1 MNRDIKSVLR
11 ASSITAI
18 AILTTL
24 SVIAG
29 VRLPHDFRSEQILL
43 CPDNH
48 YYHAGDTIWLQG
60 VVTCNSTPAL
70 LPYSRYVTVE
80 LINPSKVLARIE
92 AELDS
97 MGRFSTLLPTDI
109 LLPEGNY
116 ALRAY
121 TELMRNFSPK
131 NFAFQPI
138 TIAENYIEKVRDID
152 DTIICRAFPWGGSL
166 ASGMVQH
173 ITVWLCDKSGIS
185 LPGKELALKGS
196 DGSTIDLRTTSA
208 NGLAIFSFVPEKGSE
223 YSLYSTSS
231 YSAEPLAEF
240 KTDDSKP
247 KIQCFIRE
255 RKVSFSTSNTHA
267 LPEGYRMYGYDCK
280 NGLTKIDAKA
290 SHGTFVLGSKPNLFT
305 IFLTDS
311 LNRVLSE
318 SSAIGIPELQYSVK
332 APHTVAVGDSIV
344 PVIEGLSDGA
354 IVVTR
359 LMSGSISTVEDAAS
373 AINISSQLSSS
384 IPMPSAYV
392 SYLNGEKFYNDIT
405 AWLAT
410 ANFSRFS
417 LPDAIERDSLI
428 YTHLPKLQMSIS
440 GNAYLKSGYS
450 LADGSLV
457 VYNTETNDV
466 ADATFNKMGDF
477 DIALNNFYGNTRF
490 YFQATDRKELAVKAV
505 FQFPDQTY
513 PAITLPK
520 QLQFAV
526 SDSMLHLEHN
536 ALELPELTVKAYTK
550 KETNI
555 PTNKFYSVRYKDR
568 EEIERRRYV
577 TLRDILRNLVGVR
590 LVNDELVSTR
600 GVATLSGSA
609 HVSLMVDNDLF
620 KNGVNDFKM
629 MLDMSANNI
638 ESVEYM
644 PPWKALAYASDA
656 FNGVVHIRTR
666 DSHIQPPETRGSYF
680 TFTGLAPSLPISAPI
695 ATKAGNFT
703 LVIDV
708 ISPQGIGTFYQD
720 IVVSDR

>member
-1 MNRDIKSVLR
+1 MTKKFAFRRNIAAAIV
-11 ASSITAI
+11 TVMAI
-18 AILTTL
+18 AA
-24 SVIAG
+24 IAG
-29 VRLPHDFRSEQILL
+29 VRLPHDYRSEQIFL
-43 CPDNH
+43 CPNNH

-60 VVTCNSTPAL
+60 VVTCNSTPTL
-70 LPYSRYVTVE
+70 LPYSRYVIIE
-80 LINPSKVLARIE
+80 LITPDTIISRIE
-92 AELDS
+92 TELDS
-97 MGRFSTLLPTDI
+97 LGRFCTVMPTDI
-109 LLPEGNY
+109 RLPNGTY
-116 ALRAY
+116 LLRAY
-121 TELMRNFSPK
+121 TQLMRSFSPK

-138 TIAENYIEKVRDID
+138 TIAENYIEKVRDTD

-173 ITVWLCDKSGIS
+173 ITVWLCDKSGIA

-208 NGLAIFSFVPEKGSE
+208 NGLAVFSFVPEKGSE

-318 SSAIGIPELQYSVK
+318 SSAIGIPELQYSVN

-373 AINISSQLSSS
+373 AINISSQLSSP

-392 SYLNGEKFYNDIT
+392 SYLNGEKFYNDVT

-466 ADATFNKMGDF
+466 ADATFNKKGDF

-629 MLDMSANNI
+629 MLDMSADDI

-644 PPWKALAYASDA
+644 SPWKALAYTSDA
-656 FNGVVHIRTR
+656 FNGLLHVRTR
-666 DSHIQPPETRGSYF
+666 NTHIQSPETRGSYF

>member
-1 MNRDIKSVLR
+1 MVSNKPRKSRIIAATMV
-11 ASSITAI
+11 AVMAI
-18 AILTTL
+18 AA
-24 SVIAG
+24 IAG
-29 VRLPHDFRSEQILL
+29 VRLPHDYRSEQIFL
-43 CPDNH
+43 CPNNH

-60 VVTCNSTPAL
+60 VVTCNSTPTL
-70 LPYSRYVTVE
+70 LPYSRYVIIE
-80 LINPSKVLARIE
+80 LITPDTIISRIE
-92 AELDS
+92 TELDS
-97 MGRFSTLLPTDI
+97 LGRFCTVMPTDI
-109 LLPEGNY
+109 RLPNGTY
-116 ALRAY
+116 LLRAY
-121 TELMRNFSPK
+121 TQLMRSFSPK

-173 ITVWLCDKSGIS
+173 ITVWLCDKSGIA

-208 NGLAIFSFVPEKGSE
+208 NGIAVFSFVPEKGSE

-318 SSAIGIPELQYSVK
+318 SSAIGIPELQYSVN

-466 ADATFNKMGDF
+466 ADATFNKKGDF

-600 GVATLSGSA
+600 GAATLSGSA

>member
-1 MNRDIKSVLR
+1 MTKKFAFLR
-11 ASSITAI
+11 NIAAAIVTVMAI
-18 AILTTL
+18 AA
-24 SVIAG
+24 IAG
-29 VRLPHDFRSEQILL
+29 VRLPHDYRSEQIFL
-43 CPDNH
+43 CPNNH

-60 VVTCNSTPAL
+60 VVTCNSTPTL
-70 LPYSRYVTVE
+70 LPYSRYVIIE
-80 LINPSKVLARIE
+80 LITPDTIISRIE
-92 AELDS
+92 TELDS
-97 MGRFSTLLPTDI
+97 LGRFCTVMPTDI
-109 LLPEGNY
+109 RLPNGTFL
-116 ALRAY
+116 LRAY
-121 TELMRNFSPK
+121 TQLMRSFSPK

-138 TIAENYIEKVRDID
+138 TIAENYIEKVRDTD

-173 ITVWLCDKSGIS
+173 ITVWLCDKSGIP

-208 NGLAIFSFVPEKGSE
+208 NGLAVFSFVPEKGSE

-318 SSAIGIPELQYSVK
+318 SSAIGIPELQYSVN
-332 APHTVAVGDSIV
+332 APLTVAVGDSIV

-373 AINISSQLSSS
+373 AINISSQLSSP

-392 SYLNGEKFYNDIT
+392 SYLNGEKFYNDVT

-417 LPDAIERDSLI
+417 LPEAIERDSLI

-466 ADATFNKMGDF
+466 ADATFNKKGDF

>member
-1 MNRDIKSVLR
+1 MTKKFAFLR
-11 ASSITAI
+11 NIVATIVTVMAI
-18 AILTTL
+18 AA
-24 SVIAG
+24 IAG
-29 VRLPHDFRSEQILL
+29 VRLPHDYRSEQIFL
-43 CPDNH
+43 CPNNH

-60 VVTCNSTPAL
+60 VVTCNSTPTL
-70 LPYSRYVTVE
+70 LPYSRYVIIE
-80 LINPSKVLARIE
+80 LITPDTIISRIE
-92 AELDS
+92 TELDS
-97 MGRFSTLLPTDI
+97 LGRFCTVMPTDI
-109 LLPEGNY
+109 RLPNGTY
-116 ALRAY
+116 LLRAY
-121 TELMRNFSPK
+121 TQLMRSFSPK

-138 TIAENYIEKVRDID
+138 TIAENYIEKVRDTD

-173 ITVWLCDKSGIS
+173 ITVWLCDKSGIP

-208 NGLAIFSFVPEKGSE
+208 NGLAVFSFVPEKGSE

-267 LPEGYRMYGYDCK
+267 LPEGYRIYGYDCK

-318 SSAIGIPELQYSVK
+318 SSAIGIPELQYSVN
-332 APHTVAVGDSIV
+332 APLTVAVGDSIV

-373 AINISSQLSSS
+373 AINISSQLSSP

-392 SYLNGEKFYNDIT
+392 SYINGEKFYNDVT

-417 LPDAIERDSLI
+417 LPEAIERDSLI

>member
-1 MNRDIKSVLR
+1 MTKKFAFLR
-11 ASSITAI
+11 NIVATIVTVMAI
-18 AILTTL
+18 AA
-24 SVIAG
+24 IAG
-29 VRLPHDFRSEQILL
+29 VRLPHDYRSEQIFL
-43 CPDNH
+43 CPNNH

-60 VVTCNSTPAL
+60 VVTCNSTPHL
-70 LPYSRYVTVE
+70 LPYSRYVIIE
-80 LINPSKVLARIE
+80 LITPDTIISRIE
-92 AELDS
+92 TELDS
-97 MGRFSTLLPTDI
+97 LGRFCTVMPTDI
-109 LLPEGNY
+109 RLPNGTY
-116 ALRAY
+116 LLRAY
-121 TELMRNFSPK
+121 TQLMRSFSPK

-138 TIAENYIEKVRDID
+138 TIAENYIEKVRDTD

-173 ITVWLCDKSGIS
+173 ITVWLCDKSGIA

-208 NGLAIFSFVPEKGSE
+208 NGLAVFSFVPEKGSE

-318 SSAIGIPELQYSVK
+318 SSAIGIPELQYSVN

-373 AINISSQLSSS
+373 AINISSQLSSP

-392 SYLNGEKFYNDIT
+392 SYINGEKFYNDVT

-417 LPDAIERDSLI
+417 LPEAIERDSLI

-466 ADATFNKMGDF
+466 ADATFNKKGDF

>member
-1 MNRDIKSVLR
+1 MTKKFAFLR
-11 ASSITAI
+11 NIAAAIVTVMAI
-18 AILTTL
+18 AA
-24 SVIAG
+24 IAG
-29 VRLPHDFRSEQILL
+29 VRLPHDYRSEQIFL
-43 CPDNH
+43 CPNNH

-60 VVTCNSTPAL
+60 VVTCNSTPHL
-70 LPYSRYVTVE
+70 LPYSRYVIIE
-80 LINPSKVLARIE
+80 LITPDTIISRIE
-92 AELDS
+92 TELDS
-97 MGRFSTLLPTDI
+97 LGRFCTVMPTDI
-109 LLPEGNY
+109 RLPNGTFL
-116 ALRAY
+116 LRAY
-121 TELMRNFSPK
+121 TQLMRSFSPK

-138 TIAENYIEKVRDID
+138 TIAENYIEKVRDTD

-173 ITVWLCDKSGIS
+173 ITVWLCDKSGIP

-208 NGLAIFSFVPEKGSE
+208 NGLAVFSFVPEKGSE

-318 SSAIGIPELQYSVK
+318 SSAIGIPELQYSVN

-373 AINISSQLSSS
+373 AINISSQLSSP

-392 SYLNGEKFYNDIT
+392 SYLNGEKFYNDVT

-417 LPDAIERDSLI
+417 LPEAIERDSLI

>member
-1 MNRDIKSVLR
+1 MTKKFAFLR
-11 ASSITAI
+11 NIVAAIVTVMAI
-18 AILTTL
+18 AA
-24 SVIAG
+24 IAG
-29 VRLPHDFRSEQILL
+29 VRLPHDYRSEQIFL
-43 CPDNH
+43 CPNNH

-185 LPGKELALKGS
+185 LPGIELALKGS
-196 DGSTIDLRTTSA
+196 DGSSIDLRTTSA

-240 KTDDSKP
+240 KPDDSKP
-247 KIQCFIRE
+247 KIQCFIRD
-255 RKVSFSTSNTHA
+255 RKVSFSTSNAYA
-267 LPEGYRMYGYDCK
+267 LPEGYRLYGYDCK

-290 SHGTFVLGSKPNLFT
+290 SHGTFVLGAKPNLFT

-318 SSAIGIPELQYSVK
+318 SSAIGITELQYSVN

-344 PVIEGLSDGA
+344 PVIEGLPDGA

-392 SYLNGEKFYNDIT
+392 SYLNGENFYNDVT

>member
-1 MNRDIKSVLR
+1 MTKKFAFPRNIV
-11 ASSITAI
+11 ATIVTVMAI
-18 AILTTL
+18 AA
-24 SVIAG
+24 IAG
-29 VRLPHDFRSEQILL
+29 VRLPHDYRSEQIFL
-43 CPDNH
+43 CPNNH

-60 VVTCNSTPAL
+60 VVTCNSTPTL
-70 LPYSRYVTVE
+70 LPYSRYVIIE
-80 LINPSKVLARIE
+80 LITPDTIISRIE
-92 AELDS
+92 TELDS
-97 MGRFSTLLPTDI
+97 LGRFCTVMPTDI
-109 LLPEGNY
+109 RLPNGTY
-116 ALRAY
+116 LLRAY
-121 TELMRNFSPK
+121 TQLMRSFSPK

-138 TIAENYIEKVRDID
+138 TIAENYIEKVRDTD

-173 ITVWLCDKSGIS
+173 ITVWLCDKSGIA

-208 NGLAIFSFVPEKGSE
+208 NGLAVFSFVPEKGSE

-318 SSAIGIPELQYSVK
+318 SSAIGIPELQYSVN
-332 APHTVAVGDSIV
+332 APLTVAVGDSIV

-373 AINISSQLSSS
+373 AINISSQLSSP

-392 SYLNGEKFYNDIT
+392 SYLNGEKFYNDVT

-466 ADATFNKMGDF
+466 ADATFNKKGDF

-629 MLDMSANNI
+629 MLDMSADDI

-644 PPWKALAYASDA
+644 SPWKALAYTSDA
-656 FNGVVHIRTR
+656 FNGLLHVRTR
-666 DSHIQPPETRGSYF
+666 NTHIQSPETRGSYF
-680 TFTGLAPSLPISAPI
+680 TLTGLAPTLPISAPI
-695 ATKAGNFT
+695 ARKAGNYT

>member
-1 MNRDIKSVLR
+1 MTKKFAFPRNIAAAIVT
-11 ASSITAI
+11 IMAI
-18 AILTTL
+18 AA
-24 SVIAG
+24 IAG
-29 VRLPHDFRSEQILL
+29 VRLPHDYRSEQIFL
-43 CPDNH
+43 CPNNH

-60 VVTCNSTPAL
+60 VVTCNSTPTL
-70 LPYSRYVTVE
+70 LPYSRYVIIE
-80 LINPSKVLARIE
+80 LITPDTIISRIE
-92 AELDS
+92 TELDS
-97 MGRFSTLLPTDI
+97 LGRFCTVMPTDI
-109 LLPEGNY
+109 RLPNGTY
-116 ALRAY
+116 LLRAY
-121 TELMRNFSPK
+121 TQLMRSFSPK

-138 TIAENYIEKVRDID
+138 TIAENYIEKVRDTD

-173 ITVWLCDKSGIS
+173 ITVWLCDKSGIA

-208 NGLAIFSFVPEKGSE
+208 NGLAVFSFVPEKGSE

-318 SSAIGIPELQYSVK
+318 SSAIGIPELQYSVN
-332 APHTVAVGDSIV
+332 APLTVAVGDSIV

-373 AINISSQLSSS
+373 AINISSQLSSP

-392 SYLNGEKFYNDIT
+392 SYLNGEKFYNDVT

>member
-1 MNRDIKSVLR
+1 MTKKFAFLR
-11 ASSITAI
+11 NIVATIVTVMAI
-18 AILTTL
+18 AA
-24 SVIAG
+24 IAG
-29 VRLPHDFRSEQILL
+29 VRLPHDYRSEQIFL
-43 CPDNH
+43 CPNNH

-60 VVTCNSTPAL
+60 VVTCNSTPTL
-70 LPYSRYVTVE
+70 LPYSRYVIIE
-80 LINPSKVLARIE
+80 LITPDTIISRIE
-92 AELDS
+92 TELDS
-97 MGRFSTLLPTDI
+97 LGRFCTVMPTDI
-109 LLPEGNY
+109 RLPNGTY
-116 ALRAY
+116 LLRAY
-121 TELMRNFSPK
+121 TQLMRSFSPK

-138 TIAENYIEKVRDID
+138 TIAENYIEKVRDTD

-208 NGLAIFSFVPEKGSE
+208 NGLAVFSFVPEKGSE

-318 SSAIGIPELQYSVK
+318 SSAIGIPELQYSVN
-332 APHTVAVGDSIV
+332 APLTVAVGDSIV
-344 PVIEGLSDGA
+344 PAIEGLSDGA

-373 AINISSQLSSS
+373 AINISSQLSSP

-392 SYLNGEKFYNDIT
+392 SYLNGEKFYNDVT

-708 ISPQGIGTFYQD
+708 ISPQGIDTFYQD

>member
-1 MNRDIKSVLR
+1 MTKKFAFPRNIAAAIV
-11 ASSITAI
+11 TVMAI
-18 AILTTL
+18 AA
-24 SVIAG
+24 IAG
-29 VRLPHDFRSEQILL
+29 VRLPHDYRSEQIFL
-43 CPDNH
+43 CPNNH

-60 VVTCNSTPAL
+60 VVTCNSTPTL
-70 LPYSRYVTVE
+70 LPYSRYVIIE
-80 LINPSKVLARIE
+80 LITPDTIISRIE
-92 AELDS
+92 TELDS
-97 MGRFSTLLPTDI
+97 LGRFCTVMPTDI
-109 LLPEGNY
+109 RLPNGTY
-116 ALRAY
+116 LLRAY
-121 TELMRNFSPK
+121 TQLMRSFSPK

-138 TIAENYIEKVRDID
+138 TIAENYIEKVRDTD

-173 ITVWLCDKSGIS
+173 ITVWLCDKSGIA

-208 NGLAIFSFVPEKGSE
+208 NGLAVFSFVPEKGSE

-318 SSAIGIPELQYSVK
+318 SSAIGIPELQYSVN
-332 APHTVAVGDSIV
+332 APLTVAVGDSIV

-373 AINISSQLSSS
+373 AINISSQLSSP

-392 SYLNGEKFYNDIT
+392 SYINGEKFYNDVT

>member
-1 MNRDIKSVLR
+1 MVSNKPRKSRIIAATMV
-11 ASSITAI
+11 AVVAI
-18 AILTTL
+18 AAM
-24 SVIAG
+24 AG
-29 VRLPHDFRSEQILL
+29 VRLPHDFRSEQIFL
-43 CPDNH
+43 CPNNH

-60 VVTCNSTPAL
+60 VVTCNSTPTL
-70 LPYSRYVTVE
+70 LPYSRYVIIE
-80 LINPSKVLARIE
+80 LITPDTIISRIE
-92 AELDS
+92 TELDS
-97 MGRFSTLLPTDI
+97 LGRFCTVMPTDI
-109 LLPEGNY
+109 RLPNGTY
-116 ALRAY
+116 LLRAY
-121 TELMRNFSPK
+121 TQLMRSFSPK

-138 TIAENYIEKVRDID
+138 TIAENYIEKVRDTD

-173 ITVWLCDKSGIS
+173 ITVWLCDKSGIA

-208 NGLAIFSFVPEKGSE
+208 NGLAVFSFVPEKGSE

-318 SSAIGIPELQYSVK
+318 SSAIGIPELQYSVN
-332 APHTVAVGDSIV
+332 APLTVAVGDSIV

-373 AINISSQLSSS
+373 AINISSQLSSP

-392 SYLNGEKFYNDIT
+392 SYINGEKFYNDVT

-417 LPDAIERDSLI
+417 LPEAIERDSLI

>member
-1 MNRDIKSVLR
+1 MTKKFAFLR
-11 ASSITAI
+11 NIAAAIVTVMAI
-18 AILTTL
+18 AA
-24 SVIAG
+24 IAG
-29 VRLPHDFRSEQILL
+29 VRLPHDYRSEQIFL
-43 CPDNH
+43 CPNNH

-60 VVTCNSTPAL
+60 VVTCNSTPTL
-70 LPYSRYVTVE
+70 LPYSRYVIIE
-80 LINPSKVLARIE
+80 LITPDTIISRIE
-92 AELDS
+92 TELDS
-97 MGRFSTLLPTDI
+97 LGRFCTVMPTDI
-109 LLPEGNY
+109 RLPNGTFL
-116 ALRAY
+116 LRAY
-121 TELMRNFSPK
+121 TQLMRSFSPK

-138 TIAENYIEKVRDID
+138 TIAENYIEKVRDTD

-173 ITVWLCDKSGIS
+173 ITVWLCDKSGIP

-208 NGLAIFSFVPEKGSE
+208 NGLAVFSFVPEKGSE

-318 SSAIGIPELQYSVK
+318 SSAIGIPELQYSVN

-344 PVIEGLSDGA
+344 PVIEGLSDGT

-392 SYLNGEKFYNDIT
+392 SYLNGEKFYNDVT

-417 LPDAIERDSLI
+417 LPEAIERDSLI

>member
-1 MNRDIKSVLR
+1 MTKKFAFLR
-11 ASSITAI
+11 NIAAAIVTVMAI
-18 AILTTL
+18 AA
-24 SVIAG
+24 IAG
-29 VRLPHDFRSEQILL
+29 VRLPHDYRSEQIFL
-43 CPDNH
+43 CPNNH

-60 VVTCNSTPAL
+60 VVTCNSTPHL
-70 LPYSRYVTVE
+70 LPYSRYVIIE
-80 LINPSKVLARIE
+80 LITPDTIISRIE
-92 AELDS
+92 TELDS
-97 MGRFSTLLPTDI
+97 LGRFCTVMPTDI
-109 LLPEGNY
+109 RLPNGTFL
-116 ALRAY
+116 LRAY
-121 TELMRNFSPK
+121 TQLMRSFSPK

-138 TIAENYIEKVRDID
+138 TIAENYIEKVRDTD

-173 ITVWLCDKSGIS
+173 ITVWLCDKSGIA

-208 NGLAIFSFVPEKGSE
+208 NGLAVFSFVPEKGSE

-318 SSAIGIPELQYSVK
+318 SSAIGIPELQYSVN

-373 AINISSQLSSS
+373 AINISSQLSSP

-392 SYLNGEKFYNDIT
+392 SYLNGEKFYNDVT

-417 LPDAIERDSLI
+417 LPEAIERDSLI

-466 ADATFNKMGDF
+466 ADATFNKKGDF

>member
-1 MNRDIKSVLR
+1 MTKRSALTRNIAAAIV
-11 ASSITAI
+11 TVMAI
-18 AILTTL
+18 AA
-24 SVIAG
+24 IAG
-29 VRLPHDFRSEQILL
+29 VRLPHDYRSEQIFL
-43 CPDNH
+43 CPNNH

-60 VVTCNSTPAL
+60 VVTCNSTPHL
-70 LPYSRYVTVE
+70 LPYSRYVIIE
-80 LINPSKVLARIE
+80 LITPDTIISRIE
-92 AELDS
+92 TELDS
-97 MGRFSTLLPTDI
+97 LGRFCTVMPTDI
-109 LLPEGNY
+109 RLPNGTY
-116 ALRAY
+116 LLRAY
-121 TELMRNFSPK
+121 TQLMRSFSPK

-138 TIAENYIEKVRDID
+138 TIAENYIEKVRDTD

-173 ITVWLCDKSGIS
+173 ITVWLCDKSGIA

-208 NGLAIFSFVPEKGSE
+208 NGLAVFSFVPEKGSE

-318 SSAIGIPELQYSVK
+318 SSAIGIPELQYSVN
-332 APHTVAVGDSIV
+332 APLTVAVGDSIV

-373 AINISSQLSSS
+373 AINISSQLSSP

-392 SYLNGEKFYNDIT
+392 SYLNGEKFYNDVT

-466 ADATFNKMGDF
+466 ADATFNKKGDF

-609 HVSLMVDNDLF
+609 HVSIMVDNDLF
-620 KNGVNDFKM
+620 KNREGDFAM
-629 MLDMSANNI
+629 MLDMSADDI

-644 PPWKALAYASDA
+644 SPWKALAYTSDA
-656 FNGVVHIRTR
+656 FNGLLHVRTR
-666 DSHIQPPETRGSYF
+666 NTHIQSPETRGSYF
-680 TFTGLAPSLPISAPI
+680 TLTGLAPTLPISAPI
-695 ATKAGNFT
+695 ARKAGNYT

>member
-1 MNRDIKSVLR
+1 M
-11 ASSITAI
+11 
-18 AILTTL
+18 
-24 SVIAG
+24 
-29 VRLPHDFRSEQILL
+29 
-43 CPDNH
+43 
-48 YYHAGDTIWLQG
+48 
-60 VVTCNSTPAL
+60 
-70 LPYSRYVTVE
+70 
-80 LINPSKVLARIE
+80 
-92 AELDS
+92 
-97 MGRFSTLLPTDI
+97 
-109 LLPEGNY
+109 
-116 ALRAY
+116 
-121 TELMRNFSPK
+121 
-131 NFAFQPI
+131 
-138 TIAENYIEKVRDID
+138 
-152 DTIICRAFPWGGSL
+152 
-166 ASGMVQH
+166 
-173 ITVWLCDKSGIS
+173 
-185 LPGKELALKGS
+185 
-196 DGSTIDLRTTSA
+196 
-208 NGLAIFSFVPEKGSE
+208 
-223 YSLYSTSS
+223 
-231 YSAEPLAEF
+231 
-240 KTDDSKP
+240 
-247 KIQCFIRE
+247 
-255 RKVSFSTSNTHA
+255 
-267 LPEGYRMYGYDCK
+267 PEGYRMYGYDCK

-318 SSAIGIPELQYSVK
+318 SSAIGIPELQYSVN

-373 AINISSQLSSS
+373 AINISSQLSSP

-392 SYLNGEKFYNDIT
+392 SYLNGEKFYNDVT

-466 ADATFNKMGDF
+466 ADATFNKKGDF

>member
-1 MNRDIKSVLR
+1 MTKKFAFLR
-11 ASSITAI
+11 NIVATIVTVMAI
-18 AILTTL
+18 AA
-24 SVIAG
+24 IAG
-29 VRLPHDFRSEQILL
+29 VRLPHDYRSEQIFL
-43 CPDNH
+43 CPNNH

-60 VVTCNSTPAL
+60 VVTCNSTPHL
-70 LPYSRYVTVE
+70 LPYSRYVIIE
-80 LINPSKVLARIE
+80 LITPDTIISRIE
-92 AELDS
+92 TELDS
-97 MGRFSTLLPTDI
+97 LGRFCTVMPTDI
-109 LLPEGNY
+109 RLPNGTY
-116 ALRAY
+116 LLRAY
-121 TELMRNFSPK
+121 TQLMRSFSPK

-138 TIAENYIEKVRDID
+138 TIAENYIEKVRDTD

-173 ITVWLCDKSGIS
+173 ITVWLCDKSGIP

-208 NGLAIFSFVPEKGSE
+208 NGLAVFSFVPEKGSE

-318 SSAIGIPELQYSVK
+318 SSAIGIPELQYSVN

-392 SYLNGEKFYNDIT
+392 SYLNGEKFYNDVT

-417 LPDAIERDSLI
+417 LPEAIERDSLI

>member
-1 MNRDIKSVLR
+1 MTKRSALTRNIAAAIV
-11 ASSITAI
+11 TVMAI
-18 AILTTL
+18 AA
-24 SVIAG
+24 IAG
-29 VRLPHDFRSEQILL
+29 VRLPHDYRSEQIFL
-43 CPDNH
+43 CPNNH

-60 VVTCNSTPAL
+60 VVTCNSTPTL
-70 LPYSRYVTVE
+70 LPYSRYVIIE
-80 LINPSKVLARIE
+80 LITPDTIISRIE
-92 AELDS
+92 TELDS
-97 MGRFSTLLPTDI
+97 LGRFCTVMPTDI
-109 LLPEGNY
+109 RLPNGTY
-116 ALRAY
+116 LLRAY
-121 TELMRNFSPK
+121 TQLMRNFSPK

-138 TIAENYIEKVRDID
+138 TIAENYIEKVRDTD

-173 ITVWLCDKSGIS
+173 ITVWLCDKSGIA

-208 NGLAIFSFVPEKGSE
+208 NGLAVFSFVPEKGSE

-318 SSAIGIPELQYSVK
+318 SSAIGIPELQYSVN
-332 APHTVAVGDSIV
+332 APLTVAVGDSIV

-466 ADATFNKMGDF
+466 ADATFNKKGDF

>member
-1 MNRDIKSVLR
+1 MTKKFAFPRNIV
-11 ASSITAI
+11 ATIVTVMAI
-18 AILTTL
+18 AA
-24 SVIAG
+24 IAG
-29 VRLPHDFRSEQILL
+29 VRLPHDYRSEQIFL
-43 CPDNH
+43 CPNNH

-60 VVTCNSTPAL
+60 VVTCNSTPHL
-70 LPYSRYVTVE
+70 LPYSRYVIIE
-80 LINPSKVLARIE
+80 LITPDTIISRIE
-92 AELDS
+92 TELDS
-97 MGRFSTLLPTDI
+97 LGRFCTVMPTDI
-109 LLPEGNY
+109 RLPNGTY
-116 ALRAY
+116 LLRAY
-121 TELMRNFSPK
+121 TQLMRSFSPK

-138 TIAENYIEKVRDID
+138 TIAENYIEKVRDTD

-173 ITVWLCDKSGIS
+173 ITVWLCDKSGIA

-208 NGLAIFSFVPEKGSE
+208 NGLAVFSFVPEKGSE

-267 LPEGYRMYGYDCK
+267 LPEGYRLYGYDCK

-318 SSAIGIPELQYSVK
+318 SSAIGIPELQYSVN
-332 APHTVAVGDSIV
+332 APLTVAVGDSIV

-392 SYLNGEKFYNDIT
+392 SYLNGEKFYNDVT

-629 MLDMSANNI
+629 MLDMSADDI

-644 PPWKALAYASDA
+644 SPWKALAYASDA

>member
-1 MNRDIKSVLR
+1 MTKKFAFLR
-11 ASSITAI
+11 NIAAAIVTVMAI
-18 AILTTL
+18 AA
-24 SVIAG
+24 IAG
-29 VRLPHDFRSEQILL
+29 VRLPHDYRSEQIFL
-43 CPDNH
+43 CPNNH

-60 VVTCNSTPAL
+60 VVTCNSTPTL
-70 LPYSRYVTVE
+70 LPYSRYVIIE
-80 LINPSKVLARIE
+80 LITPDTIISRIE
-92 AELDS
+92 TELDS
-97 MGRFSTLLPTDI
+97 LGRFCTVMPTDI
-109 LLPEGNY
+109 RLPNGTY
-116 ALRAY
+116 LLRAY
-121 TELMRNFSPK
+121 TQLMRSFSPK

-138 TIAENYIEKVRDID
+138 TIAENYIEKVRDTD

-173 ITVWLCDKSGIS
+173 ITVWLCDKSGIP

-208 NGLAIFSFVPEKGSE
+208 NGLAVFSFVPEKGSE

-267 LPEGYRMYGYDCK
+267 LPEGYRIYGYDCK

-318 SSAIGIPELQYSVK
+318 SSAIGIPELQYSVN

-373 AINISSQLSSS
+373 AINISSQLSSP

-392 SYLNGEKFYNDIT
+392 SYLNGEKFYNDVT

-417 LPDAIERDSLI
+417 LPEAIERDSLI

-490 YFQATDRKELAVKAV
+490 CFQATDRKELAVKAV

>member
-1 MNRDIKSVLR
+1 MTKKFAFLR
-11 ASSITAI
+11 NIVATIVTVMAI
-18 AILTTL
+18 AA
-24 SVIAG
+24 IAG
-29 VRLPHDFRSEQILL
+29 VRLPHDYRSEQIFL
-43 CPDNH
+43 CPNNH

-60 VVTCNSTPAL
+60 VVTCNSTPTL
-70 LPYSRYVTVE
+70 LPYSRYVIIE
-80 LINPSKVLARIE
+80 LITPDTIISRIE
-92 AELDS
+92 TELDS
-97 MGRFSTLLPTDI
+97 LGRFCTVMPTDI
-109 LLPEGNY
+109 RLPNGTY
-116 ALRAY
+116 LLRAY
-121 TELMRNFSPK
+121 TQLMRSFSPK
-131 NFAFQPI
+131 NFVFQPI
-138 TIAENYIEKVRDID
+138 TIAENYIEKVRDTD

-173 ITVWLCDKSGIS
+173 ITVWLCDKSGIA

-208 NGLAIFSFVPEKGSE
+208 NGLAVFSFVPEKGSE

-318 SSAIGIPELQYSVK
+318 SSAIGIPELQYSVN

>member
-1 MNRDIKSVLR
+1 MTKKFAFLR
-11 ASSITAI
+11 NIVATIVTVMAI
-18 AILTTL
+18 AA
-24 SVIAG
+24 IAG
-29 VRLPHDFRSEQILL
+29 VRLPHDYRSEQIFL
-43 CPDNH
+43 CPNNH

-60 VVTCNSTPAL
+60 VVTCNSTPTL
-70 LPYSRYVTVE
+70 LPYSRYVIIE
-80 LINPSKVLARIE
+80 LITPDTIISRIE
-92 AELDS
+92 TELDS
-97 MGRFSTLLPTDI
+97 LGRFCTVMPTDI
-109 LLPEGNY
+109 RLPNGTY
-116 ALRAY
+116 LLRAY
-121 TELMRNFSPK
+121 TQLMRSFSPK
-131 NFAFQPI
+131 NFVFQPI
-138 TIAENYIEKVRDID
+138 TIAENYIEKVRDTD

-173 ITVWLCDKSGIS
+173 ITVWLCDKSGIA

-208 NGLAIFSFVPEKGSE
+208 NGLAVFSFVPEKGSE

-318 SSAIGIPELQYSVK
+318 SSAIGIPELQYSVN
-332 APHTVAVGDSIV
+332 APLTVAVGDSIV

>member
-1 MNRDIKSVLR
+1 MTKKFAFLR
-11 ASSITAI
+11 NIVATIVTVMAI
-18 AILTTL
+18 AA
-24 SVIAG
+24 IAG
-29 VRLPHDFRSEQILL
+29 VRLPHDYRSEQIFL
-43 CPDNH
+43 CPNNH

-60 VVTCNSTPAL
+60 VVTCNSTPTL
-70 LPYSRYVTVE
+70 LPYSRYVIIE
-80 LINPSKVLARIE
+80 LITPDTIISRIE
-92 AELDS
+92 TELDS
-97 MGRFSTLLPTDI
+97 LGRFCTVMPTDI
-109 LLPEGNY
+109 RLPNGTY
-116 ALRAY
+116 LLRAY
-121 TELMRNFSPK
+121 TQLIRSFSPK

-138 TIAENYIEKVRDID
+138 TIAENYIEKVRDTD

-173 ITVWLCDKSGIS
+173 ITVWLCDKSGIA

-208 NGLAIFSFVPEKGSE
+208 NGLAVFSFVPEKGSE

-318 SSAIGIPELQYSVK
+318 SSAIGIPELQYSIN
-332 APHTVAVGDSIV
+332 APLTVAVGDSIV

-373 AINISSQLSSS
+373 AINISSQLSSP

-392 SYLNGEKFYNDIT
+392 SYLNGEKFYNDVT

-466 ADATFNKMGDF
+466 ADATFNKKGDF

>member
-1 MNRDIKSVLR
+1 MTKKFAFTRNI
-11 ASSITAI
+11 ATAI
-18 AILTTL
+18 VTVMAIAA
-24 SVIAG
+24 IAG
-29 VRLPHDFRSEQILL
+29 VRLPHDYRSEQIFL
-43 CPDNH
+43 CPNNH

-60 VVTCNSTPAL
+60 VVTCNSTPHL
-70 LPYSRYVTVE
+70 LPYSRYVIIE
-80 LINPSKVLARIE
+80 LITPDTIISRIE
-92 AELDS
+92 TELDS
-97 MGRFSTLLPTDI
+97 LGRFCTVMPTDI
-109 LLPEGNY
+109 RLPNGTY
-116 ALRAY
+116 LLRAY
-121 TELMRNFSPK
+121 TQLMRSFSPK

-138 TIAENYIEKVRDID
+138 TIAENYIEKVRDTD

-173 ITVWLCDKSGIS
+173 ITVWLCDKSGIA

-208 NGLAIFSFVPEKGSE
+208 NGLAVFSFVPEKGSE

-318 SSAIGIPELQYSVK
+318 SSAIGIPELQYSVN
-332 APHTVAVGDSIV
+332 APHTITVGDSIV
-344 PVIEGLSDGA
+344 PAIEGLSDGA

-392 SYLNGEKFYNDIT
+392 SYLNGEKFYNDVT

-417 LPDAIERDSLI
+417 LPEAIERDSLI

>member
-1 MNRDIKSVLR
+1 MTKKFAFLR
-11 ASSITAI
+11 NIAAAIVTVMAI
-18 AILTTL
+18 AA
-24 SVIAG
+24 IAG
-29 VRLPHDFRSEQILL
+29 VRLPHDYRSEQIFL
-43 CPDNH
+43 CPNNH

-60 VVTCNSTPAL
+60 VVTCNSTPHL
-70 LPYSRYVTVE
+70 LPYSRYVIIE
-80 LINPSKVLARIE
+80 LITPDTIISRIE
-92 AELDS
+92 TELDS
-97 MGRFSTLLPTDI
+97 LGRFCTVMPTDI
-109 LLPEGNY
+109 RLPNGTY
-116 ALRAY
+116 LLRAY
-121 TELMRNFSPK
+121 TQLMRSFSPK
-131 NFAFQPI
+131 NFVFQPI
-138 TIAENYIEKVRDID
+138 TIAENYIEKVRDTD

-173 ITVWLCDKSGIS
+173 ITVWLCDKSGIA

-208 NGLAIFSFVPEKGSE
+208 NGLAVFSFVPEKGSE

-318 SSAIGIPELQYSVK
+318 SSAIGIPELQYSVN
-332 APHTVAVGDSIV
+332 APLTVAVGDSIV

-373 AINISSQLSSS
+373 AINISSQLSSP

-392 SYLNGEKFYNDIT
+392 SYLNGEKFYNDVT

-466 ADATFNKMGDF
+466 ADATFNKKGDF

-629 MLDMSANNI
+629 MLDMSADDI

-644 PPWKALAYASDA
+644 SPWKALAYTSDA
-656 FNGVVHIRTR
+656 FNGLLHVRTR
-666 DSHIQPPETRGSYF
+666 NTHIQSPETRGSYF
-680 TFTGLAPSLPISAPI
+680 TLTGLAPTLPISAPI
-695 ATKAGNFT
+695 ARKAGNYT

-708 ISPQGIGTFYQD
+708 ISPQGIGTFYKE
-720 IVVSDR
+720 ISVVGN

>member
-1 MNRDIKSVLR
+1 MVSNKPRKSRIIAATMV
-11 ASSITAI
+11 AVVAI
-18 AILTTL
+18 AAM
-24 SVIAG
+24 AG

-43 CPDNH
+43 CPDKH
-48 YYHAGDTIWLQG
+48 YFPAGDTIKLQG
-60 VVTCNSTPAL
+60 VVTCNSTPSFH
-70 LPYSRYVTVE
+70 PYSRYLTVE
-80 LINPSKVLARIE
+80 LITQDTTISRIE
-92 AELDS
+92 TELDS
-97 MGRFSTLLPTDI
+97 LGRFCTVMPTNIHLPDGTY
-109 LLPEGNY
+109 L
-116 ALRAY
+116 LRAY
-121 TELMRNFSPK
+121 TQLMRSFSPK
-131 NFAFQPI
+131 NFAFQTINIAPKPI
-138 TIAENYIEKVRDID
+138 NSEID
-152 DTIICRAFPWGGSL
+152 HNDDSVICHAFPWGGFVV
-166 ASGMVQH
+166 SGVVQN
-173 ITVWLCDKSGIS
+173 ITAWLCNRSGRAI
-185 LPGKELALKGS
+185 PNRELLLI
-196 DGSTIDLRTTSA
+196 DYNGSTIDRRTTSA
-208 NGLAIFSFVPEKGSE
+208 NGLAVFSFVPQPGAE
-223 YSLYSTSS
+223 YAIIAANDYPN
-231 YSAEPLAEF
+231 EPLA
-240 KTDDSKP
+240 KLKPDDSKP
-247 KIQCFIRE
+247 KIQCFIRD
-255 RKVSFSTSNTHA
+255 RKVTFSVYNAST
-267 LPEGYRMYGYDCK
+267 LPEGFRIYGYDCR
-280 NGLTKIDAKA
+280 NGLTRVDAKA
-290 SHGTFVLGSKPNLFT
+290 DRGAFTLINKPSLFT

-311 LNRVLSE
+311 VNRVISE
-318 SSAIGIPELQYSVK
+318 CSAFGGSDLQCSVK
-332 APHTVAVGDSIV
+332 APHTAVTGDSIV
-344 PVIEGLSDGA
+344 PVIENLPEDA
-354 IVVTR
+354 MVIAR
-359 LMSGSISTVEDAAS
+359 LMPGDISSVADAAS
-373 AINISSQLSSS
+373 AIILSSQLTSP
-384 IPMPSAYV
+384 IPLPSRFV
-392 SYLNGEKFYNDIT
+392 SYRSHSRIVNDIN

-410 ANFSRFS
+410 ATFSRFS
-417 LPDAIERDSLI
+417 LPEAIERDSLI

-666 DSHIQPPETRGSYF
+666 DSHIHPPETRGSYF

>member
-1 MNRDIKSVLR
+1 MTKKFAFLR
-11 ASSITAI
+11 NIVATIVTVMAI
-18 AILTTL
+18 AA
-24 SVIAG
+24 IAG
-29 VRLPHDFRSEQILL
+29 VRLPHDYRSEQIFL
-43 CPDNH
+43 CPNNH

-60 VVTCNSTPAL
+60 VVTCNSTPHL
-70 LPYSRYVTVE
+70 LPYSRYVIIE
-80 LINPSKVLARIE
+80 LITPDTIISRIE
-92 AELDS
+92 TELDS
-97 MGRFSTLLPTDI
+97 LGRFCTVMPTDI
-109 LLPEGNY
+109 RLPNGTY
-116 ALRAY
+116 LLRAY
-121 TELMRNFSPK
+121 TQLMRSFSPK

-138 TIAENYIEKVRDID
+138 TIAENYIEKVRDTD

-173 ITVWLCDKSGIS
+173 ITVWLCDKSGIP

-208 NGLAIFSFVPEKGSE
+208 NGLAVFSFVPEKGSE

-318 SSAIGIPELQYSVK
+318 SSAIGIPELQYSVN
-332 APHTVAVGDSIV
+332 APLTVAVGDSIV

-392 SYLNGEKFYNDIT
+392 SYLNGEKFYNDVT

-417 LPDAIERDSLI
+417 LPEAIERDSLI

>member
-1 MNRDIKSVLR
+1 MTKKFAFLR
-11 ASSITAI
+11 NIVATIVTVMAI
-18 AILTTL
+18 AA
-24 SVIAG
+24 IAG
-29 VRLPHDFRSEQILL
+29 VRLPHDYRSEQIFL
-43 CPDNH
+43 CPNNH

-60 VVTCNSTPAL
+60 VVTCNSTPTL
-70 LPYSRYVTVE
+70 IPYSRYVIIE
-80 LINPSKVLARIE
+80 LITPDTIISRIE
-92 AELDS
+92 TELDS
-97 MGRFSTLLPTDI
+97 LGRFCTVMPTDI
-109 LLPEGNY
+109 RLPNGTY
-116 ALRAY
+116 LLRAY
-121 TELMRNFSPK
+121 TQLMRSFSPK

-138 TIAENYIEKVRDID
+138 TIAENYIEKVRDTD

-173 ITVWLCDKSGIS
+173 ITVWLCDKSGIA

-208 NGLAIFSFVPEKGSE
+208 NGLAVFSFVPEKGSE

-318 SSAIGIPELQYSVK
+318 SSAIGIPELQYSVN

-392 SYLNGEKFYNDIT
+392 SYLNGEKFYNDVT

>member
-1 MNRDIKSVLR
+1 MTKKFAFLR
-11 ASSITAI
+11 NIVATIVTVMAI
-18 AILTTL
+18 AA
-24 SVIAG
+24 IAG
-29 VRLPHDFRSEQILL
+29 VRLPHDYRSEQIFL
-43 CPDNH
+43 CPNNH
-48 YYHAGDTIWLQG
+48 YYHTGDTIWLQG
-60 VVTCNSTPAL
+60 VATCNSTPTL
-70 LPYSRYVTVE
+70 LPYSRYVIIE
-80 LINPSKVLARIE
+80 LITPDTIISRIE
-92 AELDS
+92 TELDS
-97 MGRFSTLLPTDI
+97 LGRFCTVMPTDI
-109 LLPEGNY
+109 RLPNGTFL
-116 ALRAY
+116 LRAY
-121 TELMRNFSPK
+121 TQLMRSFSPK

-173 ITVWLCDKSGIS
+173 ITVWLCDKSGIA

-208 NGLAIFSFVPEKGSE
+208 NGLAVFSFVPEKGSE

-318 SSAIGIPELQYSVK
+318 SSAIGIPELQYSVN

-392 SYLNGEKFYNDIT
+392 SYLNGEKFYNDVT

-417 LPDAIERDSLI
+417 LPEAIERDSLI

>member
-1 MNRDIKSVLR
+1 MTKKFAFPRNIAAAIVT
-11 ASSITAI
+11 IMAI
-18 AILTTL
+18 AAM
-24 SVIAG
+24 AG
-29 VRLPHDFRSEQILL
+29 VRLPHDYRSEQIFL
-43 CPDNH
+43 CPNNH

-60 VVTCNSTPAL
+60 VVTCNSTPHL
-70 LPYSRYVTVE
+70 LPYSRYVIIE
-80 LINPSKVLARIE
+80 LITPDTIISRIE
-92 AELDS
+92 TELDS
-97 MGRFSTLLPTDI
+97 LGRFCTVMPTDI
-109 LLPEGNY
+109 RLPNGTY
-116 ALRAY
+116 LLRAY
-121 TELMRNFSPK
+121 TQLMRSFSPK

-138 TIAENYIEKVRDID
+138 TIAENYIEKVRDTG

-173 ITVWLCDKSGIS
+173 ITVWLCDKSGIA

-208 NGLAIFSFVPEKGSE
+208 NGLAVFSFVPEKGSE

-318 SSAIGIPELQYSVK
+318 SSAIGIPELQYSVN

-373 AINISSQLSSS
+373 AINISSQLSSP

-392 SYLNGEKFYNDIT
+392 SYLNGEKFYNDVT

-466 ADATFNKMGDF
+466 ADATFNKKGDF

-490 YFQATDRKELAVKAV
+490 YFQAIDMKEIAVRAV
-505 FQFPDQTY
+505 FQFPDRSY
-513 PAITLPK
+513 PAVLLPEHLSFIINDSTLNYE
-520 QLQFAV
+520 
-526 SDSMLHLEHN
+526 SNS
-536 ALELPELTVKAYTK
+536 LELPELTVKAYTK

-555 PTNKFYSVRYKDR
+555 PTNKFYGVRYKDR

-577 TLRDILRNLVGVR
+577 TLREILRNLVGVK
-590 LVNDELVSTR
+590 LVKDELVSTR
-600 GVATLSGSA
+600 GASTLSGSP
-609 HVSLMVDNDLF
+609 HVSIMVDNDLF
-620 KNGVNDFKM
+620 KNREGDFAM
-629 MLDMSANNI
+629 MLDMSADDI

-644 PPWKALAYASDA
+644 SPWKALAYTSDA
-656 FNGVVHIRTR
+656 FYGLLHVRTR
-666 DSHIQPPETRGSYF
+666 NTHIQSPETRGSYF
-680 TFTGLAPSLPISAPI
+680 TLTGLAPTLPISAPI
-695 ATKAGNFT
+695 ARKAGNYT

-708 ISPQGIGTFYQD
+708 ISPDGIGTFYKE
-720 IVVSDR
+720 ISVVGN

>member
-1 MNRDIKSVLR
+1 MTKKFAFLR
-11 ASSITAI
+11 NIVATIVTVMAI
-18 AILTTL
+18 AA
-24 SVIAG
+24 IAG
-29 VRLPHDFRSEQILL
+29 VRLPHDYRSEQIFL
-43 CPDNH
+43 CPNNH

-60 VVTCNSTPAL
+60 VVTCNSTPTL
-70 LPYSRYVTVE
+70 LPYSRYVIIE
-80 LINPSKVLARIE
+80 LITPDTIISRIE
-92 AELDS
+92 TELDS
-97 MGRFSTLLPTDI
+97 LGRFCTVMPTDI
-109 LLPEGNY
+109 RLPNGTY
-116 ALRAY
+116 LLRAY
-121 TELMRNFSPK
+121 TQLMRSFSPK

-138 TIAENYIEKVRDID
+138 TIAENYIEKVRDTD

-173 ITVWLCDKSGIS
+173 ITVWLCDKSGIA

-208 NGLAIFSFVPEKGSE
+208 NGLAVFSFVPEKGSE

-318 SSAIGIPELQYSVK
+318 SSAIGIPELQYSVN
-332 APHTVAVGDSIV
+332 APLTVAVGDSIV

-373 AINISSQLSSS
+373 AINISSQLSSP

-392 SYLNGEKFYNDIT
+392 SYLNGEKFYNDVT

-466 ADATFNKMGDF
+466 ADATFNKKGDF

-629 MLDMSANNI
+629 MLDMSADDI

-644 PPWKALAYASDA
+644 SPWKALAYTSDA
-656 FNGVVHIRTR
+656 FNGLLHVRTR
-666 DSHIQPPETRGSYF
+666 NTHIQPPETRGSYF

>member
-1 MNRDIKSVLR
+1 MTKKFAFLR
-11 ASSITAI
+11 NIAAAIVTVMAI
-18 AILTTL
+18 AA
-24 SVIAG
+24 IAG
-29 VRLPHDFRSEQILL
+29 VRLPHDYRSEQIFL
-43 CPDNH
+43 CPNNH

-60 VVTCNSTPAL
+60 VVTCNSTPHL
-70 LPYSRYVTVE
+70 LPYSRYVIIE
-80 LINPSKVLARIE
+80 LITPDTIISRIE
-92 AELDS
+92 TELDS
-97 MGRFSTLLPTDI
+97 LGRFCTVMPTDI
-109 LLPEGNY
+109 GLPNGTY
-116 ALRAY
+116 LLRAY
-121 TELMRNFSPK
+121 TQLMRSFSPK

-138 TIAENYIEKVRDID
+138 TIAENYIEKVRDTD

-173 ITVWLCDKSGIS
+173 ITVWLCDKSGIP

-208 NGLAIFSFVPEKGSE
+208 NGLAVFSFVPEKGSE

-318 SSAIGIPELQYSVK
+318 SSAIGIPELQYSVN

-373 AINISSQLSSS
+373 AINISSQLSSP

-392 SYLNGEKFYNDIT
+392 SYINGEKFYNDVT

-417 LPDAIERDSLI
+417 LPEAIERDSLI

>member
-1 MNRDIKSVLR
+1 MTKKFAFLR
-11 ASSITAI
+11 NIVATIVTVMAI
-18 AILTTL
+18 AA
-24 SVIAG
+24 IAG
-29 VRLPHDFRSEQILL
+29 VRLPHDYRSEQIFL
-43 CPDNH
+43 CPNNH
-48 YYHAGDTIWLQG
+48 YYHTGDTIWLQG
-60 VVTCNSTPAL
+60 VVTCNSTPTL
-70 LPYSRYVTVE
+70 LPYSRYLIIE
-80 LINPSKVLARIE
+80 LITPDTIISRIE
-92 AELDS
+92 TELDS
-97 MGRFSTLLPTDI
+97 LGRFCTVMPTDI
-109 LLPEGNY
+109 RLPNGTY
-116 ALRAY
+116 LLRAY
-121 TELMRNFSPK
+121 TQLMRSFSPK

-138 TIAENYIEKVRDID
+138 TIAENYIEKVRDTD

-173 ITVWLCDKSGIS
+173 ITVWLCDKSGIA

-196 DGSTIDLRTTSA
+196 DGNTIDLRTTSA
-208 NGLAIFSFVPEKGSE
+208 NGLAVFSFVPEKGSE

-318 SSAIGIPELQYSVK
+318 SSAIGIPELQYSVN

-392 SYLNGEKFYNDIT
+392 SYINGEKFYNDVT

-466 ADATFNKMGDF
+466 ADATFNKKGDF

-629 MLDMSANNI
+629 MLDMSADDI

-644 PPWKALAYASDA
+644 SPWKALAYTSDA
-656 FNGVVHIRTR
+656 FNGLLHVRTR
-666 DSHIQPPETRGSYF
+666 NTHIQSPETRGSYF
-680 TFTGLAPSLPISAPI
+680 TLTGLAPTLPISAPI
-695 ATKAGNFT
+695 ARKAGNYT

>member
-1 MNRDIKSVLR
+1 MTKKFAFLR
-11 ASSITAI
+11 NIVATIVTVMAI
-18 AILTTL
+18 AA
-24 SVIAG
+24 IAG
-29 VRLPHDFRSEQILL
+29 VRLPHDYRSEQIFL
-43 CPDNH
+43 CPNNH

-60 VVTCNSTPAL
+60 VVTCNSTPHL
-70 LPYSRYVTVE
+70 LPYSRYVIIE
-80 LINPSKVLARIE
+80 LITPDTIISRIE
-92 AELDS
+92 TELDS
-97 MGRFSTLLPTDI
+97 LGRFCTVMPTDI
-109 LLPEGNY
+109 RLPNGTY
-116 ALRAY
+116 LLRAY
-121 TELMRNFSPK
+121 TQLMRSFSPK

-138 TIAENYIEKVRDID
+138 TIAENYIEKVRDTD

-173 ITVWLCDKSGIS
+173 ITVWLCDKSGIA

-208 NGLAIFSFVPEKGSE
+208 NGLAVFSFVPEKGSE

-318 SSAIGIPELQYSVK
+318 SSAIGIPELQYSVN

-373 AINISSQLSSS
+373 AINISSQLSSP

-392 SYLNGEKFYNDIT
+392 SYLNGEKFYNDVT

-417 LPDAIERDSLI
+417 LPEAIERDSLI

>member
-1 MNRDIKSVLR
+1 MTKKFAFLR
-11 ASSITAI
+11 NIVATIVTVMAI
-18 AILTTL
+18 AA
-24 SVIAG
+24 IAG
-29 VRLPHDFRSEQILL
+29 VRLPHDYRSEQIFL
-43 CPDNH
+43 CPNNH

-60 VVTCNSTPAL
+60 VVTCNSTPTL
-70 LPYSRYVTVE
+70 LPYSRYVIIE
-80 LINPSKVLARIE
+80 LITPDTIISRIE
-92 AELDS
+92 TELDS
-97 MGRFSTLLPTDI
+97 LGRFCTVMPTDI
-109 LLPEGNY
+109 RLPNGTY
-116 ALRAY
+116 LLRAY
-121 TELMRNFSPK
+121 TQLMRSFSPK

-138 TIAENYIEKVRDID
+138 TIAENYIEKVRDTD

-173 ITVWLCDKSGIS
+173 ITVWLCDKSGIA

-208 NGLAIFSFVPEKGSE
+208 NGLAVFSFVPEKGSE

-318 SSAIGIPELQYSVK
+318 SSAIGIPELQYSVN

-373 AINISSQLSSS
+373 AINISSQLSSP

-392 SYLNGEKFYNDIT
+392 SYLNGEKFYNDVT

-466 ADATFNKMGDF
+466 ADATFNKKGDF

>member
-1 MNRDIKSVLR
+1 MNHDIKSVLR

-29 VRLPHDFRSEQILL
+29 VRLPHDYRSEQILL

-60 VVTCNSTPAL
+60 AVTCNSTPAL

-173 ITVWLCDKSGIS
+173 ITVWLCDKSGIA

-208 NGLAIFSFVPEKGSE
+208 NGLAVFSFVPEKGSE

-318 SSAIGIPELQYSVK
+318 SSAIGIPELQYSVN
-332 APHTVAVGDSIV
+332 APLTVAVGDSIV

-392 SYLNGEKFYNDIT
+392 SYLNGENLYNDVT

-466 ADATFNKMGDF
+466 ADATFNKKGDF

-577 TLRDILRNLVGVR
+577 TLREILRNLVGVK
-590 LVNDELVSTR
+590 LVKDELVSTR

-629 MLDMSANNI
+629 MLDMSADDI

-644 PPWKALAYASDA
+644 SPWKALAYTSDA
-656 FNGVVHIRTR
+656 FNGLLHVRTR
-666 DSHIQPPETRGSYF
+666 NTHIQSPETRGSYF
-680 TFTGLAPSLPISAPI
+680 TLTGLAPTLPISAPI
-695 ATKAGNFT
+695 ARKAGNYT

>member
-1 MNRDIKSVLR
+1 MTKKFAFLR
-11 ASSITAI
+11 NIVATIVTVMAI
-18 AILTTL
+18 AA
-24 SVIAG
+24 IAG
-29 VRLPHDFRSEQILL
+29 VRLPHDYRSEQIFL
-43 CPDNH
+43 CPNNH

-60 VVTCNSTPAL
+60 VVTCNSTPTL
-70 LPYSRYVTVE
+70 LPYSRYVIIE
-80 LINPSKVLARIE
+80 LITPDTIISRIE
-92 AELDS
+92 TELDS
-97 MGRFSTLLPTDI
+97 LGRFCTVMPTDI
-109 LLPEGNY
+109 RLPNGTY
-116 ALRAY
+116 LLRAY
-121 TELMRNFSPK
+121 TQLMRSFSPK

-138 TIAENYIEKVRDID
+138 TIAENYIEKVRDTD

-173 ITVWLCDKSGIS
+173 ITVWLCDKSGIA

-208 NGLAIFSFVPEKGSE
+208 NGLAVFSFVPEKGSE

-318 SSAIGIPELQYSVK
+318 SSAIGIHDLQYSVN
-332 APHTVAVGDSIV
+332 APLTVAVGDSIV

-373 AINISSQLSSS
+373 AINISSQLSSP

-392 SYLNGEKFYNDIT
+392 SYLNGEKFYNDVT